1 MGIRPQSGAR
11 SRRTAAL
18 LSSGLLLASVLASF
32 VLIGNFPSELA
43 EAAGPTG
50 PNPPLGIHLSY
61 LDDPTT
67 AVVTWHTASP
77 STSRA
82 DWGTSSGGS
91 YPFSSSGVDYA
102 SPMGTF
108 LHAVT
113 LSDLIPSSRYYYRVG
128 DASMNS
134 SYGEASFRAALPK
147 GSTETFSFAAA
158 GDWGNSQATADT
170 SNAIKAVDP
179 NLVLPLGDLYYS
191 PNETIVKQI
200 FQKWQ
205 AFG

>member
-18 LSSGLLLASVLASF
+18 LASGLLLASVLASF
-32 VLIGNFPSELA
+32 VLMGNFPAELA

-77 STSRA
+77 ATSRA
-82 DWGTSSGGS
+82 DWGTTSGGS
-91 YPFSSSGVDYA
+91 YPFSPTGVDYA

-147 GSTETFSFAAA
+147 GSTGTFSFAAA
-158 GDWGNSQATADT
+158 GDGGNSQGNADT
-170 SNAIKAVDP
+170 SNPIKSVEP
-179 NLVLPLGDLYYS
+179 NLVLPLGDLFYS
-191 PNETIVKQI
+191 SHQPIVQPPL
-200 FQKWQ
+200 QQ
-205 AFG
+205 LNAV